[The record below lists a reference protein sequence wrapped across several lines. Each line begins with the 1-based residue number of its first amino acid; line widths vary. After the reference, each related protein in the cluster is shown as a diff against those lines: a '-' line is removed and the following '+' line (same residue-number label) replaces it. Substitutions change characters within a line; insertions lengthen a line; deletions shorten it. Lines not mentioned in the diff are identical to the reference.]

1 MLQSFSGF
9 WGEFQSWNR
18 YFRNVS
24 EEIFCRKS
32 FRTPSILA
40 LSVLFGLCNLAPCL
54 AADRDKGD
62 FAPAQLARES
72 FAREYSGTK
81 NVPLLVAGLTGS
93 RMFELASAPPL
104 LPPSIP
110 PLYAS
115 PVLPDEGVW
124 VWRNMP
130 TEENGQP
137 IVFKPTDR
145 PSVNF
150 PNAIVHMLL
159 LDMKRISPRFY
170 LGSAEEGGSAASA
183 RIEPQEKSNL
193 VAVTNGLWKWR
204 HSGGGGIVFRGKE
217 LKKLKPGLAT
227 IVVYKNGSID
237 IVEWNDSIP
246 KEEISDARQLKR
258 LIVSEGK
265 VVEAEIGLGSLL
277 DEARPTQPAPADN
290 PSGERVMN
298 FTSGANWF
306 IATRSAFGIRQDGNL
321 VFAVGHH
328 IGTKDLAKA
337 LALAGCVRAIHGDAN
352 PGNCVGSVYQMDEKG
367 KVVSVERLSPKQDD
381 FTSKRYVNGPVPSD
395 FYAFFKK
402 TGDTPAP

>member
-1 MLQSFSGF
+1 MLQSLKGY

-18 YFRNVS
+18 SFRSVV
-24 EEIFCRKS
+24 ERVFCRKS
-32 FRTPSILA
+32 VPTLA
-40 LSVLFGLCNLAPCL
+40 LLTLSVLVALGNLVPCV
-54 AADRDKGD
+54 AADLDKED
-62 FAPAQLARES
+62 FASAQ
-72 FAREYSGTK
+72 FARGAFSVESVEIK
-81 NVPLLVAGLTGS
+81 NVPMLVAGLAGS

-104 LPPSIP
+104 LLPSIP
-110 PLYAS
+110 PLYTS
-115 PVLPDEGVW
+115 PVLADEGVW

-137 IVFKPTDR
+137 LAFRTTYR

-150 PNAIVHMLL
+150 PNAIVYMLL
-159 LDMKRISPRFY
+159 LDMKRVSPKFY
-170 LGSAEEGGSAASA
+170 LGSAEEGGSATSA
-183 RIEPQEKSNL
+183 RIEAQDKSNL

-204 HSGGGGIVFRGKE
+204 HSGGGGIIFRGKE

-227 IVVYKNGSID
+227 IVVYKNGSMD
-237 IVEWNDSIP
+237 ILEWNDSLP

-265 VVEAEIGLGSLL
+265 VVESEIGLGSLL

-290 PSGERVMN
+290 PNGERVMN

-306 IATRSAFGIRQDGNL
+306 IATRSAFGIREDGNL

-352 PGNCVGSVYQMDEKG
+352 PGNCVGSVYLMDGQGKILGVEK
-367 KVVSVERLSPKQDD
+367 LSPKQDD
-381 FTSKRYVNGPVPSD
+381 FTSKRYVSGPVPSD

-402 TGDTPAP
+402 TDETPAH

>member
-1 MLQSFSGF
+1 MLQSVRGF
-9 WGEFQSWNR
+9 RGEVQSEDN
-18 YFRNVS
+18 YVLNVH
-24 EEIFCRKS
+24 EATFCRKL
-32 FRTPSILA
+32 FRTLGILA
-40 LSVLFGLCNLAPCL
+40 LSVFLAVCNLAPCV
-54 AADRDKGD
+54 AADWDKKD
-62 FAPAQLARES
+62 FASAEFARDS
-72 FAREYSGTK
+72 FAKETGGVKST
-81 NVPLLVAGLTGS
+81 PFLTAGLTGS

-104 LPPSIP
+104 LPPAIP
-110 PLYAS
+110 PLYTS

-137 IVFKPTDR
+137 IVFKTTYR

-150 PNAIVHMLL
+150 PNAIVYMLL
-159 LDMKRISPRFY
+159 LDMKRVSPKFY
-170 LGSAEEGGSAASA
+170 LGSAEEGGSATSA
-183 RIEPQEKSNL
+183 RIDPQDKSNL

-227 IVVYKNGSID
+227 IVVYKNGSMD
-237 IVEWNDSIP
+237 IVEWNDSIS
-246 KEEISDARQLKR
+246 KENISDARQLKR

-265 VVEAEIGLGSLL
+265 VVESEIGLGSLL
-277 DEARPTQPAPADN
+277 DEAKPTQPPPADN
-290 PSGERVMN
+290 PNGERVMN

-306 IATRSAFGIRQDGNL
+306 IATRSAFGIREDGNL

-328 IGTKDLAKA
+328 ISTKDLAKA
-337 LALAGCVRAIHGDAN
+337 LALAGCVRGIHGDAN
-352 PGNCVGSVYQMDEKG
+352 PGNCVGSVYLMDEKG
-367 KVVSVERLSPKQDD
+367 KVVSVDKLSPKQDD

-402 TGDTPAP
+402 AGDMPGQ